1 MKVAFIGL
9 GVMGFPMAGY
19 QQAAGLDVTVYNRT
33 TAKAQK
39 WAEQYGGQF
48 ASTPA
53 AASKGADV
61 VMICVGNDDDVRSVV
76 YGDDGIINGLTKGA
90 LIVDH
95 TTTSHQLALELNEQC
110 EAAGLGFI
118 DAPVSGGQ
126 AGAENGA
133 LAIMIGGDADHLA
146 QGLPAIELYAKT
158 ITHMGEVGTGQLTKM
173 VNQVLIGGVLQG
185 ISEGFTLAQKT
196 GLDLPKVIDAISGG
210 AAGSWQLSNRGENI
224 DKDIFDYGFAVDW
237 MVKDLGFC
245 LDAAKKAE
253 LKLPNTDFVIER
265 YKELQARGLNRC
277 DTSVLI
283 KQFDESS

>member
-19 QQAAGLDVTVYNRT
+19 QQNAGHDVTVYNRT

-48 ASTPA
+48 ASTPS

-76 YGDDGIINGLTKGA
+76 YGDDGIINGLVKGA

-95 TTTSHQLALELNEQC
+95 TTTSHQLALELNEKC
-110 EAAGLGFI
+110 EEAGLGFI

-146 QGLPAIELYAKT
+146 KGLPAIEPYAKT

-173 VNQVLIGGVLQG
+173 VNQILIGGVLQG
-185 ISEGFTLAQKT
+185 ISEGFTLANKT

-245 LDAAKKAE
+245 LDAAKKVD
-253 LKLPNTDFVIER
+253 LKLPNTEFVIKR
-265 YKELQARGLNRC
+265 YNELQTRGLNRC

-283 KQFDESS
+283 KQFDK

>member
-19 QQAAGLDVTVYNRT
+19 QQKAGHDVTVYNRT
-33 TAKAQK
+33 TAKAQQ
-39 WAEQYGGQF
+39 WVEQYGGQF
-48 ASTPA
+48 ASTPF

-61 VMICVGNDDDVRSVV
+61 VMICVGNDDDVRSVA
-76 YGDDGIINGLTKGA
+76 YGDEGIINGLEKGA
-90 LIVDH
+90 LLVDH
-95 TTTSHQLALELNEQC
+95 TTTSHELALELNEKCQ
-110 EAAGLGFI
+110 ASGIGFI

-133 LAIMIGGDADHLA
+133 LAIMIGGDADHLV
-146 QGLPAIELYAKT
+146 QGTTAIEPYAKT
-158 ITHMGEVGTGQLTKM
+158 MTHMGEVGSGQLTKM
-173 VNQVLIGGVLQG
+173 VNQILIGGVLQG

-196 GLDLPKVIDAISGG
+196 GLDLPKVINAISGG

-245 LDAAKKAE
+245 LDAAKKVD
-253 LKLPNTDFVIER
+253 LKLPNTEFVIER
-265 YKELQARGLNRC
+265 YNELQARGLNRC

-283 KQFDESS
+283 KQYDE